1 MEVKNYNITTN
12 QSGLINNVSK
22 QAIQRAEN
30 LPAGMRQEVV
40 IDIRGQKVTS
50 IQEDAII
57 KGIVQKS
64 NGTIKPTDIQ
74 FKR

>member
-1 MEVKNYNITTN
+1 
-12 QSGLINNVSK
+12 VSK

-40 IDIRGQKVTS
+40 IDIRGQKVTP

-57 KGIVQKS
+57 KWIVQKC
-64 NGTIKPTDIQ
+64 NGEIKPTDIQ
-74 FKR
+74 FKK